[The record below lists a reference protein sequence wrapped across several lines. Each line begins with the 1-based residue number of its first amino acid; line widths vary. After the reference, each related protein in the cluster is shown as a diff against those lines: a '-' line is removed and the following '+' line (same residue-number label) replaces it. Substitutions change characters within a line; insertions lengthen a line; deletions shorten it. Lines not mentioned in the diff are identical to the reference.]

1 MGKFREGGRV
11 RGGGLFGG
19 SFTDESFLIDCEL
32 IQLGK
37 KIVITL
43 ITRGCAKIIP

>member
-1 MGKFREGGRV
+1 MNLVGRFREGGRV

-32 IQLGK
+32 FQLEK
-37 KIVITL
+37 E
-43 ITRGCAKIIP
+43 